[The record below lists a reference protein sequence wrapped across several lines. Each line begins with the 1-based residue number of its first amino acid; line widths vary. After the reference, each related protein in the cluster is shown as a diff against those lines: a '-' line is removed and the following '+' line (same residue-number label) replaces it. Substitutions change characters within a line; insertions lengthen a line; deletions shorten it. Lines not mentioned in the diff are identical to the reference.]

1 MATKLGPNKILTE
14 SDFLIDA
21 GSERS
26 YPRSELAPYW
36 VDYGGSLAAGRYHI
50 LGPDSIYIKNTYAS
64 WIGRFEAFMSSSE
77 QYTIMFDYVDDTAL
91 GSLVLDNDAV
101 DDNQWNATIST
112 TSTKQTY
119 SFTRTPAQVSST
131 TTIKFY
137 LRRNGGGNITISN
150 FRFFKTSPAYD
161 LIGSNNATL
170 GNGTSYSAGDGIGP
184 GVGHSST
191 DHTVGAWRFDGSNDK
206 INIGVGTGLNQFSG
220 DFAISLWA
228 KRITDNSSYGN
239 LIGDYYTNTVGTTN
253 EWQIMMGPGTGGNTK
268 LLLYRVGSGSIIDQ
282 VSSGVANRTWTNVV
296 VTRVGQTI
304 SMYSNSS
311 VVGTA
316 TNTTTFG
323 TSTGNLHI
331 GVEGNGSS
339 EPFNGEIAA
348 VQISNSRGFS
358 ADEVLQNYKALKNR
372 FI

>member
-14 SDFLIDA
+14 LDFLIDA
-21 GSERS
+21 GSEKS
-26 YPRSELAPYW
+26 YPRSKLAPYW
-36 VDYGGSLAAGRYHI
+36 VDYAGSLAANRYLI
-50 LGPDSIYIKNTYAS
+50 TGPDSIYIKNTYAS
-64 WIGRFEAFMSSSE
+64 WIGRFEAFMSSTE
-77 QYTIMFDYVDDTAL
+77 QYTIMFDHVSDAA
-91 GSLVLDNDAV
+91 SSIVLDNDTV
-101 DDNQWNATIST
+101 DDNQWNATISSST
-112 TSTKQTY
+112 TKQTY

-131 TTIKFY
+131 YRIQFY
-137 LRRNGGGNITISN
+137 IRRNGGGNITISN

-170 GNGTSYSAGDGIGP
+170 GNGTSYSGGDGIGS

-191 DHTVGAWRFDGSNDK
+191 DHTVGSWIFDGSNDK
-206 INIGVGTGLNQFSG
+206 ISIGAGTGLNQFSG
-220 DFAISLWA
+220 DFTVSVWA
-228 KRITDNSSYGN
+228 KRITDNSSWGN
-239 LIGDYYTNTVGTTN
+239 LIGDYYTNTTATTN
-253 EWQIMMGPGTGGNTK
+253 EWQIMMGPVSGSNTR
-268 LLLYRVGSGSIIDQ
+268 LTLYRVGSGSIINQ

-296 VTRVGQTI
+296 VTRLGQTI
-304 SMYSNSS
+304 NMYSNGS

-331 GVEGNGSS
+331 GIDGNGSS

-348 VQISNSRGFS
+348 VQISNGRGLS
-358 ADEVLQNYKALKNR
+358 ANEVLQDYKALKNR